1 MKTLLQLLP
10 LSLLLAN
17 FIITGRPASTSADE
31 PAHLS
36 VEKLD
41 GRIRINVG
49 DKLFAE
55 YVFQGYAKPFVYP
68 LHGPGQVALTR
79 NFPMRAGVQG
89 EPTDHPHHKSLWLSH
104 GKVNGEDFWTEKGR
118 IVHERI
124 ASIDETPQRVVI
136 TAENRWV
143 NRKREV
149 VCTDTTRIGFME
161 LAGGARAI
169 DYDVTI
175 HASHGA
181 VTFGDTKEGFMA
193 VRVHPALQLTGDPK
207 QGVTAANGHAVNSRG
222 VKDKAVWG
230 QQAEWIDYS
239 GQVDGQTMGLAMF
252 DHPGNL
258 RHPTYWHARDY
269 GLVAANP
276 FGVSDFTAK
285 KQTGGAY
292 TLPAGQDLRCRY
304 RIILH
309 RGDAQQAGV
318 AKLYEEY
325 SK

>member
-1 MKTLLQLLP
+1 MT
-10 LSLLLAN
+10 
-17 FIITGRPASTSADE
+17 IIFTVRAIAAPADE

-36 VEKLD
+36 VHRLK
-41 GRIRINVG
+41 GREHVKIG
-49 DKLFAE
+49 DQPFAD
-55 YVFQGYAKPFVYP
+55 YVKYGYAKPFVHPVY
-68 LHGPGQVALTR
+68 GPGQVRMTR
-79 NFPMRAGVQG
+79 NFPMWRDVRG
-89 EPTDHPHHKSLWLSH
+89 EPTDHPHHKSLWLAH
-104 GKVNGEDFWTEKGR
+104 GDVNGEDFWTEKGR

-124 ASIDETPQRVVI
+124 AAIDENPGRVVI
-136 TAENRWV
+136 TAESRWV
-143 NRKREV
+143 DRNDKT
-149 VCTDTTRIGFME
+149 VCTDTTRVGFME

-193 VRVHPALQLTGDPK
+193 VRTHPALQLTGNPK

-230 QQAEWIDYS
+230 QRAEWIDYS
-239 GQVDGQTMGLAMF
+239 GQIDGQTMGLAMF
-252 DHPGNL
+252 DHPGNV

-285 KQTGGAY
+285 KETGGAL
-292 TLPAGQDLRCRY
+292 TVAAGQDLRCRF
-304 RIILH
+304 RVIVH
-309 RGDAQQAGV
+309 RGDAQQAGI